1 MDGRGWSGLVAAVA
15 ALSLLPHPVV
25 ADERGDL
32 SRTRQRL
39 GDAGAVAAALAAA
52 DRAVARSRARLATA
66 TAELDRARRWRD
78 DAMVALEAV
87 SDDEDRQ
94 GRRLGGQ
101 VRGAYMTGRVTGLA
115 ILVEARVR
123 GELAEVERVRA
134 LRKQTKDKLDA
145 RVARLAGAADALR
158 RRSAELRRL
167 IRQEELARRRAGLGQ
182 LLLGNRILYLGQDYA
197 TTDCGRQLWAFRI
210 YVRDRYGTAERAR
223 AFWQANGWY

>member
-39 GDAGAVAAALAAA
+39 GEVEAVLRDARADAGAVAAALAAA

-78 DAMVALEAV
+78 DAMVALEVA

-123 GELAEVERVRA
+123 G
-134 LRKQTKDKLDA
+134 
-145 RVARLAGAADALR
+145 
-158 RRSAELRRL
+158 
-167 IRQEELARRRAGLGQ
+167 
-182 LLLGNRILYLGQDYA
+182 
-197 TTDCGRQLWAFRI
+197 
-210 YVRDRYGTAERAR
+210 
-223 AFWQANGWY
+223 